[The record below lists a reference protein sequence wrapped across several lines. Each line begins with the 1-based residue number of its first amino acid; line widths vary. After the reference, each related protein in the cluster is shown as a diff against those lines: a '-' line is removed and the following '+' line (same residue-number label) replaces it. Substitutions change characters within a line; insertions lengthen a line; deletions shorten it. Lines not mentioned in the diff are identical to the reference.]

1 MSKVISF
8 KSKDKELNFKVFARN
23 VAENNINEAS
33 RVLRDLLKCDF
44 EEAQR
49 ITLHFKKKYDESP
62 NVVMQMM
69 LIKSQIEQGQQN
81 DALMA
86 IQELLGVSGVMSIQV
101 LEIMKGMVIPNEN

>member
-1 MSKVISF
+1 
-8 KSKDKELNFKVFARN
+8 
-23 VAENNINEAS
+23 
-33 RVLRDLLKCDF
+33 
-44 EEAQR
+44 
-49 ITLHFKKKYDESP
+49 KKKYDESP

-101 LEIMKGMVIPNEN
+101 LEFMKGMVIPNEN